1 MVIYDSKHRQIELG
15 RQVGQGGESTVYQIK
30 GQADRL
36 VKLYSTPH
44 IAVYERKLAW
54 MLANPPA
61 DPTADQGH
69 ASFAWPLDTL
79 CNEAGTF
86 VGYTMPFVQNAAT
99 LLKVFNPRLRA
110 RTLPNFDRR
119 YLHRAARNLAA
130 ALGAIHARGYVIGD
144 LHESNVMV
152 TPSALVTLI
161 DTDSFQV
168 EAGGQLY
175 PCIVGKPEY
184 TPPELQGKSFRQ
196 VKRSSEHDHFGLGVL
211 VFQLLMDGNHPFR
224 SRWRGSGD
232 PPSLEEKIQRGMF
245 PYFTGASGPVAP
257 PPTSL
262 TLEALHPKVMALL
275 RRCFV
280 DGHRKPGS
288 RPAPDEWKQ
297 VLAAAEEDLLAC
309 PLGHYHASHLDVCST
324 CHAQKAPRR
333 SPPKVVRQPAPASK
347 RPAPKRTASP
357 APPPTPS
364 RLASILTA
372 LRAFGGLL
380 FSGPLRKAGGKASVP
395 QLIAWA
401 LLITGLWTVFCSSLF
416 IADTVSTFL
425 RDRVSEPPTSIPL
438 PPATQVQIA
447 PQIVPRPT
455 DLPPV
460 RRITDARGVQMV
472 HVAAGPF
479 EMGSERNDD
488 EMPLHTVTVDAFY
501 IDQYE
506 VTNAQFVTF
515 LNERAGDS
523 NVVDTSITLSL
534 YIGKE
539 DFYLARDGVWQVYRE
554 DYAYYPMVFASWN
567 DARAYCEWRGGRLPT
582 EAEWEKAARG
592 TDGRAYP
599 WGLGIDCGIANYGD
613 CVCGI
618 ANYGDCVNGGRVT
631 VVGSYP
637 SGASPYGAVD
647 MAGNV
652 REWVND
658 WYQANY
664 YSISPLDNPPGP
676 DGGDYKVL
684 RGGAWRNRPVF
695 LHVTDRAG
703 YAQPTF
709 RDNNVGFRCAAP
721 DPLPVIPPTPVPT
734 PVPPERQGLPDL
746 IITDIV
752 YKPGGILVYYMN
764 QGSGTG
770 EGDFLIRIS
779 ALETGVSFD
788 GNSYYRFEVPR
799 PGQAD
804 RTGSFGAS
812 IVGLYEGMEGTIRAE
827 IDWENRVVEMDEE
840 NNVFQ
845 KRIQIP

>member
-196 VKRSSEHDHFGLGVL
+196 VKRSPEHDHFGLGVL

-224 SRWRGSGD
+224 SRWRGSDD
-232 PPSLEEKIQRGMF
+232 PPSLEEKIRRGMF

-280 DGHRKPGS
+280 DGHRQPGS
-288 RPAPDEWKQ
+288 RPAPDKWKQ

-309 PLGHYHASHLDVCST
+309 PQGHYHASHLDVCST
-324 CHAQKAPRR
+324 CHARDAPRR
-333 SPPKVVRQPAPASK
+333 RPKKIVRQPAPAPVPQPAARHALSVPSLPPKVVNALRTFVGSK
-347 RPAPKRTASP
+347 RS
-357 APPPTPS
+357 
-364 RLASILTA
+364 L
-372 LRAFGGLL
+372 
-380 FSGPLRKAGGKASVP
+380 GKVSVS
-395 QLIAWA
+395 QLMIAV
-401 LLITGLWTVFCSSLF
+401 LLIVGMWMLFYCGLVVL
-416 IADTVSTFL
+416 DTFL
-425 RDRVSEPPTSIPL
+425 TSSRNRVSEPPTSTPL
-438 PPATQVQIA
+438 PPTTQVQIS
-447 PQIVPRPT
+447 PWVVPRPA

-479 EMGSERNDD
+479 EMGSERGERDAD
-488 EMPLHTVTVDAFY
+488 ETPLHTVTLDAFY

-506 VTNAQFVTF
+506 VTNAQFVVF

-523 NVVDTSITLSL
+523 NVVDTSSMLSL

-539 DFYLARDGVWQVYRE
+539 DFYLARDGTWQVYRE
-554 DYAYYPMVFASWN
+554 EHAYYPMVFASWN

-592 TDGRAYP
+592 TDGRVYP
-599 WGLGIDCGIANYGD
+599 WGVGIDCGIANYGD
-613 CVCGI
+613 CVK
-618 ANYGDCVNGGRVT
+618 GGRVT
-631 VVGSYP
+631 VAGSYP
-637 SGASPYGAVD
+637 SGVSPYGAVD

-684 RGGAWRNRPVF
+684 RGGAWRNEPGF
-695 LHVTDRAG
+695 LRATDRAG

-709 RDNNVGFRCAAP
+709 RDNNVGFRCVAP